1 MNFEENCKR
10 KKTYLGGLLS
20 FVYFIFCLYYIINI
34 VIEFNLLQNKTE
46 INIFEKNLDIQEF
59 EKL

>member
-46 INIFEKNLDIQEF
+46 INIFEKNLDI
-59 EKL
+59 